1 MGIEKL
7 IDETIQTW
15 AEQRPDLDFAS
26 MSLSLKLNSIVR
38 AVSYEIARQLEET
51 GINLGEFDVLATLRR
66 HGRGAKLTP
75 KEIAAATFV
84 TPSGLT
90 SRLARLEKMGLITRE
105 ADPSDGRG
113 ALIKITAAGKRL
125 ADQGIEI
132 VVAIEDRFI
141 NELPTQMKKGLDQ
154 SMTRMIKTLDSDVP
168 QKGLVKRL

>member
-1 MGIEKL
+1 MGVENL

-38 AVSYEIARQLEET
+38 AVSDEIASQLE
-51 GINLGEFDVLATLRR
+51 GIGVNLGEFDVLATLRR

-75 KEIAAATFV
+75 KEISAATFV

-90 SRLARLEKMGLITRE
+90 NRLARLEKMGLISRQ

-113 ALIKITAAGKRL
+113 ALIKITPAGKRV
-125 ADQGIEI
+125 ADRGIEI
-132 VVAIEDRFI
+132 VLATEDRYI
-141 NELPTQMKKGLDQ
+141 NELSTQMKKGLDQ
-154 SMTRMIKTLDSDVP
+154 SMTRLIKTLDE
-168 QKGLVKRL
+168 RLSSVEE

>member
-15 AEQRPDLDFAS
+15 VEQRPDLDFAS
-26 MSLSLKLNSIVR
+26 MSLSLKLTSVVR

-90 SRLARLEKMGLITRE
+90 SRLARLEKMGLIARE

-113 ALIKITAAGKRL
+113 ALIKITATGKRL

-154 SMTRMIKTLDSDVP
+154 SMTRMIKTLDSVN
-168 QKGLVKRL
+168 

>member
-15 AEQRPDLDFAS
+15 VEQRSDLDFAS
-26 MSLSLKLNSIVR
+26 MSLSLKLTSVVR

-113 ALIKITAAGKRL
+113 ALIKITATGKRL

-154 SMTRMIKTLDSDVP
+154 SMTRMIKTLDSVAEN
-168 QKGLVKRL
+168 

>member
-26 MSLSLKLNSIVR
+26 MSLSLKLTSVVR

-154 SMTRMIKTLDSDVP
+154 SMTRMIKTLDSAN
-168 QKGLVKRL
+168 

>member
-26 MSLSLKLNSIVR
+26 MSLSLKLTSVVR

-113 ALIKITAAGKRL
+113 ALIKITATGKRV
-125 ADQGIEI
+125 ADRGIEI
-132 VVAIEDRFI
+132 VLATEDRYI
-141 NELPTQMKKGLDQ
+141 NELSTQMKKGLDQ
-154 SMTRMIKTLDSDVP
+154 SMTRLIKTLDE
-168 QKGLVKRL
+168 RLSSAEE

>member
-1 MGIEKL
+1 MGVENL

-38 AVSYEIARQLEET
+38 AVSDEIASQLE
-51 GINLGEFDVLATLRR
+51 GIGVNLGEFDVLATLRR

-75 KEIAAATFV
+75 KEISAATFV

-90 SRLARLEKMGLITRE
+90 NRLARLEKMGLISRQ

-113 ALIKITAAGKRL
+113 ALIKITPPGKRV
-125 ADQGIEI
+125 ADRGIEI
-132 VVAIEDRFI
+132 VLATEDRYI
-141 NELPTQMKKGLDQ
+141 NELSTQMKKDLDQ
-154 SMTRMIKTLDSDVP
+154 SMTRLIKTLDE
-168 QKGLVKRL
+168 RLSSVEE

>member
-1 MGIEKL
+1 MGVENL

-38 AVSYEIARQLEET
+38 AVSDEIASQLE
-51 GINLGEFDVLATLRR
+51 GIGVNLGEFDVLATLRR

-75 KEIAAATFV
+75 KEISAATFV

-90 SRLARLEKMGLITRE
+90 NRLARLEKMGLISRQ

-113 ALIKITAAGKRL
+113 ALIKITAAGKRV
-125 ADQGIEI
+125 ADRGIEI
-132 VVAIEDRFI
+132 VVAAEDRYM
-141 NELPTQMKKGLDQ
+141 NELSTHMKKGLDQ
-154 SMTRMIKTLDSDVP
+154 SMTRLIKTLDE
-168 QKGLVKRL
+168 RLSSAEE

>member
-1 MGIEKL
+1 MGVENL

-38 AVSYEIARQLEET
+38 AVSDEIASQLE
-51 GINLGEFDVLATLRR
+51 GIGVNLGEFDVLATLRR

-90 SRLARLEKMGLITRE
+90 SRLARLEKMGLISRQ

-113 ALIKITAAGKRL
+113 ALIKITPPGKRV
-125 ADQGIEI
+125 ADRGIEI
-132 VVAIEDRFI
+132 VLATEDRYI
-141 NELPTQMKKGLDQ
+141 NELSTQMKKGLNQ
-154 SMTRMIKTLDSDVP
+154 SMTRMIKTLDE
-168 QKGLVKRL
+168 RLSSVEE

>member
-1 MGIEKL
+1 MGVENL

-38 AVSYEIARQLEET
+38 AVSDEIASQLE
-51 GINLGEFDVLATLRR
+51 GIGVNLGEFDVLATLRR

-75 KEIAAATFV
+75 KEISAATFV

-90 SRLARLEKMGLITRE
+90 NRLARLEKMGLISRQ

-113 ALIKITAAGKRL
+113 ALIKITPAGKRV
-125 ADQGIEI
+125 ADRGIEI
-132 VVAIEDRFI
+132 VLATEDRYI
-141 NELPTQMKKGLDQ
+141 NELSTQMKKGLDQ
-154 SMTRMIKTLDSDVP
+154 SMTRLIKTLDE
-168 QKGLVKRL
+168 RLSSAE

>member
-1 MGIEKL
+1 MGVENL

-38 AVSYEIARQLEET
+38 AVSDEIASQLEGI

-75 KEIAAATFV
+75 KEISAATFV

-90 SRLARLEKMGLITRE
+90 NRLARLEKMGLISRQ

-113 ALIKITAAGKRL
+113 ALIKITPAGKRV
-125 ADQGIEI
+125 ADRGIEI
-132 VVAIEDRFI
+132 VLATEDRYI
-141 NELPTQMKKGLDQ
+141 NELSTQMKKGLDQ
-154 SMTRMIKTLDSDVP
+154 SMTRLIKTLDE
-168 QKGLVKRL
+168 RLSSVEE

>member
-1 MGIEKL
+1 MGVEKL

-15 AEQRPDLDFAS
+15 TEQRPDLDFAS

-38 AVSYEIARQLEET
+38 VVSEEIASQLGGI

-90 SRLARLEKMGLITRE
+90 SRLARLEKMGLISRQ

-113 ALIKITAAGKRL
+113 ALIKITATGKRV
-125 ADQGIEI
+125 ADRGIEI
-132 VVAIEDRFI
+132 VLATEDRYI
-141 NELPTQMKKGLDQ
+141 NELSIQMKKGLDQ
-154 SMTRMIKTLDSDVP
+154 SMTRLIKTLDE
-168 QKGLVKRL
+168 RLSSAEE

>member
-1 MGIEKL
+1 MGVEKL

-38 AVSYEIARQLEET
+38 AVSDEISRQLEDT

-66 HGRGAKLTP
+66 HGRGATLTP

-90 SRLARLEKMGLITRE
+90 SRLARLEKMSLISRH

-113 ALIKITAAGKRL
+113 ALIKITPAGKRV
-125 ADQGIEI
+125 ADRGIEI
-132 VVAIEDRFI
+132 VLATEDRYM
-141 NELPTQMKKGLDQ
+141 NELSTQMKKGLDQ
-154 SMTRMIKTLDSDVP
+154 SMTRLIKTLDVRGST
-168 QKGLVKRL
+168 

>member
-1 MGIEKL
+1 
-7 IDETIQTW
+7 
-15 AEQRPDLDFAS
+15 
-26 MSLSLKLNSIVR
+26 
-38 AVSYEIARQLEET
+38 
-51 GINLGEFDVLATLRR
+51 
-66 HGRGAKLTP
+66 LTP

-154 SMTRMIKTLDSDVP
+154 SMTRMIKTLDSVAEN
-168 QKGLVKRL
+168 

>member
-15 AEQRPDLDFAS
+15 VEQRPDLDFAS
-26 MSLSLKLNSIVR
+26 MSVSLKLTSVVR

-154 SMTRMIKTLDSDVP
+154 SMTRMIKTLDS
-168 QKGLVKRL
+168 GI

>member
-1 MGIEKL
+1 MGVENL

-38 AVSYEIARQLEET
+38 AVIDEIASQLE
-51 GINLGEFDVLATLRR
+51 GIGVNLGEFDVLATLRR

-75 KEIAAATFV
+75 KEISAATFV

-90 SRLARLEKMGLITRE
+90 NRLARLEKMGLISRQ

-113 ALIKITAAGKRL
+113 ALIKITPPGKRV
-125 ADQGIEI
+125 ADRGIEI
-132 VVAIEDRFI
+132 VLATEDRYI
-141 NELPTQMKKGLDQ
+141 NELSTQMKKGLNQ
-154 SMTRMIKTLDSDVP
+154 SMTRMIKTLDE
-168 QKGLVKRL
+168 RLSSVEE

>member
-1 MGIEKL
+1 
-7 IDETIQTW
+7 
-15 AEQRPDLDFAS
+15 
-26 MSLSLKLNSIVR
+26 
-38 AVSYEIARQLEET
+38 VSYEIARQLEET